1 MTEEP
6 EMDGMLEVVTF
17 RRRGVAEIAEAMR
30 VPSYGK
36 ADVRFAS
43 EGVEVLLEEEPERPV
58 FEGNRQARRK
68 AAAEARKGVYVM
80 PPIRYPEPKSCVPPG
95 LVAFIEGLGA
105 VAGSVA
111 KSDAARLLA
120 TKAML
125 AAEHTAEW
133 MRVQMFEGGRIIDT
147 ATPEQRAARNAAL
160 AEESLR
166 IEVMERA
173 ADTMSGRLTDAYGNR
188 FFEVGDLVTRDGTD
202 VHRVADHNGSEGR
215 APDGMTVVCVKAPA
229 SGWTEV
235 GEEEFNVCRRYEWVE
250 PVECP
255 APGRDADLPAVG

>member
-1 MTEEP
+1 MTEVP

-58 FEGNRQARRK
+58 FEGNRRARRK
-68 AAAEARKGVYVM
+68 AAAEARKGVAAGQPARIDQSQAALEEDV
-80 PPIRYPEPKSCVPPG
+80 RT
-95 LVAFIEGLGA
+95 AFAHACER
-105 VAGSVA
+105 SER
-111 KSDAARLLA
+111 ARDERLA
-120 TKAML
+120 EML
-125 AAEHTAEW
+125 SRHHRNRQYTWEW
-133 MRVQMFEGGRIIDT
+133 MRVQALEGRIIDT
-147 ATPEQRAARNAAL
+147 LTPEERAARMVAFD
-160 AEESLR
+160 EECRR
-166 IEVMERA
+166 IEALKRA
-173 ADTMSGRLTDAYGNR
+173 AEAASGRLTDAYGNR
-188 FFEVGDLVTRDGTD
+188 FFAVGDLVTRDGTD
-202 VHRVADHNGSEGR
+202 VHRVVDHNGSEGH

-235 GEEEFNVCRRYEWVE
+235 GEEEFNVCRRYEWIE

-255 APGRDADLPAVG
+255 ASGRDADLSAVG